1 MNSYEQILKG
11 KTILL
16 VDDSKLVFRAL
27 QRIFRSVEAKM
38 IFAPTG
44 GEALPAAENNPVDAI
59 VLDINLG
66 DMNGLDVCRAL
77 RSNPKTKDIPIIVI
91 TAQSDPEHHVAAL
104 DAGADDFVSKPPQR
118 KVLMKRLASMISQ
131 SQAREERVRLMK
143 QLESYI
149 SSATYEQVQSHRG
162 VEDIYC
168 TILFSDMRGFTA
180 ASFDYDAV
188 TLFNAINLAM
198 SFQTDIVQHFGG
210 YVDNFTGDGMLAVFD
225 KEKSEQ
231 AACDAAIA
239 IIKKARITSVE
250 IWDPLPIGIGIHCG
264 QVMRGDLG
272 TEIRRA
278 HTVIGKTVNYSARLC
293 GVAKGR
299 EAIASQEVVEKVNGN
314 PKFTFSSP
322 HELQLKGVPT
332 PALCHP
338 LIIP

>member
-1 MNSYEQILKG
+1 MNTYEEHLKG
-11 KTILL
+11 KNILL

-27 QRIFRSVEAKM
+27 QRIFRSVGANM
-38 IFAPTG
+38 FFAPNG
-44 GEALPAAENNPVDAI
+44 ASAIPEAENNPIDAI

-77 RSNPKTKDIPIIVI
+77 RANPKTTLIPIIVI

-118 KVLMKRLASMISQ
+118 KVLMKRLASMIAQ
-131 SQAREERVRLMK
+131 SEVEKDRKRLMK

-149 SSATYEQVQSHRG
+149 SSATYQQVQSHRG
-162 VEDIYC
+162 IEDIYC

-180 ASFDYDAV
+180 ASFDYDGS

-198 SFQTDIVQHFGG
+198 QFQTDIVQEFGG

-225 KEKSEQ
+225 KENSEL
-231 AACDAAIA
+231 AACEASIE
-239 IIKKARITSVE
+239 IITRARVTSVQ

-272 TEIRRA
+272 TESRRA

-299 EAIASQEVVEKVNGN
+299 EAIASQEVVDRLSKNKN
-314 PKFTFSSP
+314 IDFTTP
-322 HELQLKGVPT
+322 HELHLKGM
-332 PALCHP
+332 PAPVLCHP